1 MYVFHLLTIQTTEC
15 ITVCPGDEWPKL
27 QSGLLRLYTM
37 RFCPYSHRVRLVL
50 EYKTIPLV
58 ASVEFSPYFIV

>member
-1 MYVFHLLTIQTTEC
+1 MCELFTQWHELLLC
-15 ITVCPGDEWPKL
+15 LGDEWPKL

-50 EYKTIPLV
+50 EYKTVPLV
-58 ASVEFSPYFIV
+58 AWLVLLYFYFINL